1 MLKKLTNLLD
11 NLFTIKT
18 KQQLEEEWLAQ
29 SDNLVELE
37 WRQRQLMN
45 KKGYWI

>member
-18 KQQLEEEWLAQ
+18 KQQLEEEWLSQ
-29 SDNLVELE
+29 SENLVELE

>member
-1 MLKKLTNLLD
+1 MLNKLNKFLI
-11 NLFTIKT
+11 NLFTVKT
-18 KQQLEEEWLAQ
+18 QQQLEEEWLSQ
-29 SDNLVELE
+29 SENLVELE

>member
-11 NLFTIKT
+11 NLFTIKS
-18 KQQLEEEWLAQ
+18 KQQIEEEWLSQ
-29 SDNLVELE
+29 SENLADLE

-45 KKGYWI
+45 RKGYWI

>member
-1 MLKKLTNLLD
+1 MLNKLNKFLN
-11 NLFTIKT
+11 NLFTVKT
-18 KQQLEEEWLAQ
+18 QQQLEEEWLSQ
-29 SDNLVELE
+29 SENLVELE

>member
-1 MLKKLTNLLD
+1 MLKKLTKLLD
-11 NLFTIKT
+11 NIVKIKT
-18 KQQLEEEWLAQ
+18 KQQLEEEWLSQ
-29 SDNLVELE
+29 SENLVELE